1 MYAEALNE
9 QSANNP
15 AAYAA
20 INRVRNRAGLPNLTA
35 NLSQA
40 QFRDSLLLERRLELA
55 FEGHRWYDLVRT
67 KRLIS
72 AIKAQNPTLLVEERH
87 YLYPIPQT
95 ERDVNSQL
103 TQNPG
108 Y

>member
-1 MYAEALNE
+1 
-9 QSANNP
+9 
-15 AAYAA
+15 
-20 INRVRNRAGLPNLTA
+20 
-35 NLSQA
+35 
-40 QFRDSLLLERRLELA
+40 LELA

-72 AIKAQNPTLLVEERH
+72 AIKAQNPTILVEERH